1 MTNNSWVL
9 LLGSHKSILLVSVLL
24 IASFAISVYFASL
37 PPRTGPQVSVTSF
50 PVELSFGLDKTEYVS
65 GENITIEFYVRNISN
80 ATLRMIKG
88 YRWGADPSVVST
100 ESFGAST
107 QRTGTGDADVDHY
120 FHFGLAFAYGN
131 GTEIL
136 REVHGIN
143 PTVYDILLEPNGYI
157 RQTVKFGRQWGITP
171 LSTGTYELKAIY
183 EAGLNM
189 TSSIDLETQWIC
201 FKIK

>member
-1 MTNNSWVL
+1 MTNNSWVSL
-9 LLGSHKSILLVSVLL
+9 LRSHKSILLVSVLL

-37 PPRTGPQVSVTSF
+37 PPRTGPQVSITSF
-50 PVELSFGLDKTEYVS
+50 PVELSFGLDKTEYAS

-80 ATLRMIKG
+80 ATLRMMKG
-88 YRWGADPSVVST
+88 YRWGANPSVVST

-107 QRTGTGDADVDHY
+107 QRTERNVVDHY
-120 FHFGLAFAYGN
+120 FHFGLALAYSN

-136 REVHGIN
+136 RTVHGIN

-171 LSTGTYELKAIY
+171 LSTGTYELQAIFI
-183 EAGLNM
+183 AGLNK
-189 TSSIDLETQWIC
+189 TSSITLETRWVC
-201 FKIK
+201 FRIK